1 MKTMKVRALCAAFF
15 LAFLALPAPSAE
27 AANWLD
33 NADIS
38 WYEDVVSANPQA
50 TEFEISTPE
59 EFAGLVELTQRGN
72 AFEGKTVSLKSDLD
86 LNGAEW
92 TPVGTF
98 SGVFD
103 GKGHVVKGRTT
114 LFSHISG
121 EGALLRGLRKV
132 GDSSGSGLVKVLSK
146 GTVED
151 CFFKGAVL
159 TDPTPPLALP

>member
-1 MKTMKVRALCAAFF
+1 MQTVRAKGFCTAFF
-15 LAFLALPAPSAE
+15 LAFLVLFTPSAE

-38 WYEDVVSANPQA
+38 WYENVVSANPQA

-59 EFAGLVELTQRGN
+59 QFAGLVELTQRGN

-132 GDSSGSGLVKVLSK
+132 GDSFGSGLVKVLSK

-151 CFFKGAVL
+151 CFFKGAVV
-159 TDPTPPLALP
+159 TDPTPPPALP